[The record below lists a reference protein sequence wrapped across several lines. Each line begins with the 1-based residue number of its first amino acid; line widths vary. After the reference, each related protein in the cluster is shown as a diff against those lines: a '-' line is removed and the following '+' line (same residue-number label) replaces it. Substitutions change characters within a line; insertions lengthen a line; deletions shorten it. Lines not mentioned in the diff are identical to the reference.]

1 MTYTDGDVTIPV
13 ARYDFLKGLELLL
26 NKEIALVMD
35 GRYDIRY
42 FTTDEA
48 IRILDTRLNL
58 TESYLED
65 HRSEKKKLANMNWA
79 EFKQWKAKNK

>member
-1 MTYTDGDVTIPV
+1 
-13 ARYDFLKGLELLL
+13 
-26 NKEIALVMD
+26 MD

-79 EFKQWKAKNK
+79 EFKQWKARNK